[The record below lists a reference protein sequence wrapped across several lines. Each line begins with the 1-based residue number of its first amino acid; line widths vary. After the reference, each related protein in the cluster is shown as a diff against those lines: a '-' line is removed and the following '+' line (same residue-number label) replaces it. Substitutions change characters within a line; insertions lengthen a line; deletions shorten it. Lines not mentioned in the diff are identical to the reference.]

1 MNFLVGI
8 CAEALPDAARGSS
21 EFLGEFSVDFF
32 FSKENNV
39 KTNPQ
44 KIHTKI
50 HLEIHLSLEAT
61 LRVIF

>member
-21 EFLGEFSVDFF
+21 EFLGEFSVDLFF
-32 FSKENNV
+32 KENNV

-44 KIHTKI
+44 QIHTKI
-50 HLEIHLSLEAT
+50 HLEIHLSLGAT